1 MLEINKVSLKEML
14 NNSQGKSSLG
24 LLLGFIW
31 GAILAPI
38 LFISGIIGVFLKL
51 AFFGELLSY
60 GAMLV
65 GAAGTLVGIRRFSKD
80 EKIINIEKEI
90 KENNDN
96 INGNPAI

>member
-1 MLEINKVSLKEML
+1 MLDFNKVSLKEML
-14 NNSQGKSSLG
+14 NDSKGKSSLG

-31 GAILAPI
+31 GAVLAPI
-38 LFISGIIGVFLKL
+38 LFISGIVGVFLKL

-80 EKIINIEKEI
+80 KDVINLEKEE
-90 KENNDN
+90 KQE
-96 INGNPAI
+96 INGINN